1 MTKVHFLVILAF
13 LSFGSVAQAHELL
26 PKEIIEYIKEN
37 PDATPEEMK
46 AFANSQGGE
55 IAEKFN
61 KSSSEEILNIIKNP
75 ESTFIDNFG
84 DFFKL
89 GVTHILSGF
98 DHILF
103 VLTLLLVFVST
114 LEILKLVTTFTVA
127 HSITLILAGTGIVVL
142 SPGIVEPVIALSI
155 AIMAIAT
162 GFFPRH
168 KIMTNPLSK
177 ISLVFFFGLF
187 HGLGFAGLLQEI
199 AIPENKLVSSLF
211 AFNIG
216 IEIGQLIII
225 ALIIPIILYVKN
237 KTWYGVVV
245 KIAALSIALLSTFW
259 FLERIGLLA

>member
-1 MTKVHFLVILAF
+1 MTKIFLGVTFAL

-26 PKEIIEYIKEN
+26 PKEIVEYIKEN

-46 AFANSQGGE
+46 AFANAQGGD

-61 KSSSEEILNIIKNP
+61 KSSSEEILSIIKNP
-75 ESTFIDNFG
+75 DGTFLDNFG
-84 DFFKL
+84 DFLKL

-98 DHILF
+98 DHVLF

-142 SPGIVEPVIALSI
+142 SPSIVEPVIALSI
-155 AIMAIAT
+155 AIMALAT
-162 GFFPRH
+162 GYFGQS
-168 KIMTNPLSK
+168 KIMMNPLIK

-199 AIPENKLVSSLF
+199 AIPESKFVSSLF

-225 ALIIPIILYVKN
+225 AVLVPIILFIKH
-237 KTWYGVVV
+237 KPWYGIVV
-245 KIAALSIALLSTFW
+245 KTIAVIIALLSLYW
-259 FLERIGLLA
+259 FVERLGLFP